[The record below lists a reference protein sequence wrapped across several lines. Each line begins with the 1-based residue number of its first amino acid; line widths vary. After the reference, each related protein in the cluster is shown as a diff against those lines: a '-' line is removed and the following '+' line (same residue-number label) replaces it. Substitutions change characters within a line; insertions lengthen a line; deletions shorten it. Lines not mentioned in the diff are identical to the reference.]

1 MSEHRKPLG
10 IYVHIPF
17 CLKKCY
23 YCDFLSVP
31 IKEETEWVT
40 WYFQALKEEIQEY
53 QEQAGS
59 YAVSSIFLGGGTPT
73 LPSEKWI
80 IQIIEEIQ
88 NVFLVEK
95 KAEITIECN
104 PETVNR
110 KKLQAYRETGINR
123 ISFGLQSADNRELKR
138 LGRVHTYQRFLES
151 FTAAR
156 EVGFSNCNVDLMFG
170 LPGQTLD
177 GWENTVRTAAALAP
191 EHLSAYSLIVE
202 EGTPF
207 FEQRKQ
213 GLLSLP
219 EEEEERQMYQKTEQW
234 LEESGYQRYEISNY
248 AKTGWECRH
257 NLIYW
262 SGEDYLGLGLGA
274 SSYLNGVRFQ
284 NTTDFKSY
292 QKKEKRLEE
301 RERGA
306 ERLTITN
313 QMEEF
318 LFLGLRKMAGVS
330 KTEFQKRFGYSM
342 DSIHGEVIRKW
353 KKKGLLEEGEDRVWL
368 TRGGI
373 DVSNVILADFLLE

>member
-1 MSEHRKPLG
+1 MSEHRKSLG

-17 CLKKCY
+17 CLKKCN

-59 YAVSSIFLGGGTPT
+59 YVVSSIFLGGGTPT
-73 LPSEKWI
+73 FPSEKWI

-219 EEEEERQMYQKTEQW
+219 
-234 LEESGYQRYEISNY
+234 
-248 AKTGWECRH
+248 
-257 NLIYW
+257 
-262 SGEDYLGLGLGA
+262 
-274 SSYLNGVRFQ
+274 
-284 NTTDFKSY
+284 
-292 QKKEKRLEE
+292 
-301 RERGA
+301 
-306 ERLTITN
+306 
-313 QMEEF
+313 
-318 LFLGLRKMAGVS
+318 
-330 KTEFQKRFGYSM
+330 
-342 DSIHGEVIRKW
+342 
-353 KKKGLLEEGEDRVWL
+353 
-368 TRGGI
+368 
-373 DVSNVILADFLLE
+373 

>member
-1 MSEHRKPLG
+1 
-10 IYVHIPF
+10 
-17 CLKKCY
+17 
-23 YCDFLSVP
+23 
-31 IKEETEWVT
+31 
-40 WYFQALKEEIQEY
+40 
-53 QEQAGS
+53 
-59 YAVSSIFLGGGTPT
+59 
-73 LPSEKWI
+73 
-80 IQIIEEIQ
+80 
-88 NVFLVEK
+88 
-95 KAEITIECN
+95 
-104 PETVNR
+104 
-110 KKLQAYRETGINR
+110 
-123 ISFGLQSADNRELKR
+123 
-138 LGRVHTYQRFLES
+138 
-151 FTAAR
+151 
-156 EVGFSNCNVDLMFG
+156 
-170 LPGQTLD
+170 
-177 GWENTVRTAAALAP
+177 
-191 EHLSAYSLIVE
+191 
-202 EGTPF
+202 
-207 FEQRKQ
+207 
-213 GLLSLP
+213 
-219 EEEEERQMYQKTEQW
+219 MYQKTEQW

-330 KTEFQKRFGYSM
+330 KIEFQQRFGYSM
-342 DSIHGEVIRKW
+342 DSIYGEVIRKW